1 MSEVNTDASRANVV
15 EAARHH
21 FRAQAKRNIVPGQD
35 YIPVTGKILDED
47 DLVNLV
53 ESSLDM
59 WLTAGRFATEFEKS
73 FAKAFGTKFS
83 LLVNSGSSA
92 NLVAFTALTSPR

>member
-1 MSEVNTDASRANVV
+1 MSEAHTDASRAKVV
-15 EAARHH
+15 EAARQH
-21 FRAQAKRNIVPGQD
+21 FRSQAKRNIVPGQD

-59 WLTAGRFATEFEKS
+59 WLTAGRFATEFEKC
-73 FAKAFGTKFS
+73 FGCWRRST
-83 LLVNSGSSA
+83 GGD
-92 NLVAFTALTSPR
+92 TSRRKSKLES